1 MDFESMAKDP
11 VKLEEH
17 WTQKAAKV
25 LVGKKIV
32 KVQYM
37 TADETED
44 LMWYSRPLSFK
55 LDDGTW
61 VIPQSDD
68 EGNNGGVLGYSH
80 EDEDKY
86 DDHVMPVL

>member
-1 MDFESMAKDP
+1 MDKIEKR
-11 VKLEEH
+11 
-17 WTQKAAKV
+17 WTKKAAGV

-37 TADETED
+37 TAGETED

-61 VIPQSDD
+61 VIPQSDN
-68 EGNNGGVLGYSH
+68 EGNNGGVLSYSH

-86 DDHVMPVL
+86 DYWVMPVL